1 MKRLLLLLA
10 IILCVS
16 NISAKQYKIL
26 AVRNPNTID
35 IGGRTHRAGDFF
47 DDSETITW
55 VDDTHYMAI
64 QSQDDHRTH
73 YLTGSSMKSKNA
85 KTVKDYLLHSGK
97 LSGKDGENW
106 LTLSAMNKE
115 DFTDRRIALVIG
127 NCNYTNNT
135 PLQNPGNDVT
145 AVGKQLQQLGFD
157 VIVLYDGSYEEM
169 MYVLDVFR
177 HKAIKGLYD
186 FALFYYSGHGIQY
199 DSRNW
204 LIPVDANLAQPSD
217 LSKSC
222 VEGQALLSKV
232 EGTEC
237 TNTVVILDACR
248 TEKINWVDENGRK
261 IETSPSS
268 QVNMDPRTGMLLAYS
283 TKSGTISNDVMD
295 ESVCIGPYATAL
307 VNCLKIKDLNL
318 DELFSKVKD
327 VVVEIT
333 SQTQIPIFTNST
345 LKKYYINGKNA
356 IVPKAASGM
365 ESSSNQNAYLTYIV
379 EKATEGDSDAEFQ
392 LGKCYEEG
400 LGDIHKDYATAIQWY
415 TKAAKQ
421 GHAEAQNKLGNY
433 YFGKKDYKEAL
444 KWYEAAAK
452 AGNIKARYNM
462 GIIYMNKE
470 YGLKDVQKGFFCYTL
485 AAEGG
490 LANAQFELGLCY
502 YYGVGTTKYST
513 KAVTWFERAA
523 QQGHDEAQYMMGQC
537 YFTGDGVEKNNT
549 KAFTYFKMAANQNY
563 APAQYWVCEC
573 FDKGY
578 GVETNL
584 SQAIYWCQKAADQG
598 YAKAVRKLQLLQP

>member
-1 MKRLLLLLA
+1 MKKLLFLLA
-10 IILCVS
+10 LILCVS

-26 AVRNPNTID
+26 SVRNPNTID
-35 IGGRTHRAGDFF
+35 IGGRTHKAGDFF
-47 DDSETITW
+47 DDSEAITW
-55 VDDTHYMAI
+55 VDDSHYMAI

-73 YLTGSSMKSKNA
+73 YLTGASMKSKNA
-85 KTVKDYLLHSGK
+85 KTFKDYLMHSGK

-106 LTLSAMNKE
+106 LTLAAMNKKE
-115 DFTDRRIALVIG
+115 FTDRRIALVIG

-169 MYVLDVFR
+169 MYVLDIFR
-177 HKAIKGLYD
+177 HKAVRGLYD
-186 FALFYYSGHGIQY
+186 FALFYYSGHGLQY
-199 DSRNW
+199 DNRNW
-204 LIPVDANLAQPSD
+204 LIPIDANLSHPSD

-222 VEGQALLSKV
+222 MEGQDLLSKV
-232 EGTEC
+232 EETEC

-248 TEKINWVDENGRK
+248 TEKINWVDDTGRK
-261 IETSPSS
+261 IEASPSS
-268 QVNMDPRTGMLLAYS
+268 QVNMEPRTGMLLAYS
-283 TKSGTISNDVMD
+283 TKSGTMSNDVID
-295 ESVCIGPYATAL
+295 EKIGIGPYATAL

-327 VVVEIT
+327 VVVDVT

-345 LKKYYINGKNA
+345 LKRYYINGKNA
-356 IVPKAASGM
+356 IVPKSASGM
-365 ESSSNQNAYLTYIV
+365 ESSTNQNAYLNYIV
-379 EKATEGDSDAEFQ
+379 EKATAGDSDAEFQ

-415 TKAAKQ
+415 AKAAKQ
-421 GHAEAQNKLGNY
+421 GHSDAQNKLGNY

-444 KWYEAAAK
+444 KWYDAAAK
-452 AGNIKARYNM
+452 AGNMKARYNM

-470 YGLKDVQKGFFCYTL
+470 YGLKDIQKGFSCYTL

-502 YYGVGTTKYST
+502 YYGIGTTKYST
-513 KAVTWFERAA
+513 KAVNWFEKAA
-523 QQGHDEAQYMMGQC
+523 RQGHDEAQYMMGQC
-537 YFTGDGVEKNNT
+537 YLTGDGVEKNYA
-549 KAFTYFKMAANQNY
+549 KAFSFFKMAADQNH

-584 SQAIYWCQKAADQG
+584 SQAIYWCRKSAEQN